1 MLQTIF
7 KKKLNNNQLANIF
20 VNGVL
25 DSIENGF
32 DEVKSLMLEDPAFI
46 NTPPANKFSN
56 GHFTMIVIV
65 GNVSNLINYFDA
77 QKTSELED
85 IIFEKF
91 AEVFNMD
98 LGTFKGYYKD
108 YKSFISRVNHPSKN
122 MLYGMSKALFFKYQ
136 LNQYQD
142 DYFKKLSTPNP
153 LFLKRMDEVMNLFVW
168 DWENFQRKFKV
179 GNS

>member
-7 KKKLNNNQLANIF
+7 KKKLSNNQLANIF

-25 DSIENGF
+25 DSIEKGF
-32 DEVKSLMLEDPAFI
+32 DEVKCLILEDPAFI
-46 NTPPANKFSN
+46 QTPPAKEFSN

-77 QKTSELED
+77 QKTCELED
-85 IIFEKF
+85 LICRKF
-91 AEVFNMD
+91 SEVFDMD
-98 LGTFKGYYKD
+98 LKTFKSYFKD
-108 YKSFISRVNHPSKN
+108 YKSYISRVNHPSKN
-122 MLYGMSKALFFKYQ
+122 MLYGMSKALFFKYK

-142 DYFKKLSTPNP
+142 DYFKSLSTPNP

-168 DWENFQRKFKV
+168 DWGNFQRKFKL